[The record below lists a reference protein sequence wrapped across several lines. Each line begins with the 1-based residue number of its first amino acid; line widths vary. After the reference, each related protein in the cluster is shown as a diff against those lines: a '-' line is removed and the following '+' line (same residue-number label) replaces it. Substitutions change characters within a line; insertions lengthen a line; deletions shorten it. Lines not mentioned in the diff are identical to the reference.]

1 LEIEFMSLSAAQTA
15 ELLKKYGRH
24 ENDTGSPEAQVAVLT
39 ARLNYLNDHFKAHG
53 KDHHSRTGL
62 MKLVGRRRRLLDF
75 LHRQDYEGYKK
86 LISDLGI
93 RK

>member
-1 LEIEFMSLSAAQTA
+1 MSLTTAQTA

-24 ENDTGSPEAQVAVLT
+24 ETDTGSPEAQVALLT
-39 ARLNYLNDHFKAHG
+39 ARLTYLNDHFKGHK

-62 MKLVGRRRRLLDF
+62 MKLVGQRRRLLDF
-75 LHRQDYEGYKK
+75 LHRQNYESYKK
-86 LISDLGI
+86 LISELGI

>member
-1 LEIEFMSLSAAQTA
+1 MSLTTAQTA

-24 ENDTGSPEAQVAVLT
+24 ERDTGSPESQVALLT
-39 ARLNYLNDHFKAHG
+39 ARLNYLNDHFKSNS

-62 MKLVGRRRRLLDF
+62 MKLVGQRRRLLDY
-75 LHRQDYEGYKK
+75 LHKTNAEAYRK
-86 LISDLGI
+86 LITDLGI